1 MFADARIEKIK
12 ELLLEYKHVD
22 VNTLSS
28 VLSAS
33 VATVRR
39 DLERLEEEGFLRRTH
54 GGAILIEKKEKIAKV
69 AQEPY
74 YREKKQIGI
83 IAASLIKNNETVYIG
98 AGRTCQQ
105 IARNLKDKRNVKVV
119 TNNIGVIT
127 ELLHTQSVRLMVP
140 GGEIYLGSGSEY
152 LSGQYA
158 LKNIANMYFQKSFFT
173 VGGASI
179 EGGYMVHS
187 EEEAELCSLLMSH
200 SNECV
205 VVLDYSKFGQR
216 SFTPLC
222 PLTEIKMIVTNIEM
236 PSEYKEYLYDNGVKV
251 FTAIDDLY

>member
-54 GGAILIEKKEKIAKV
+54 GGAIIIEKKEKIAKV

-140 GGEIYLGSGSEY
+140 GG
-152 LSGQYA
+152 
-158 LKNIANMYFQKSFFT
+158 
-173 VGGASI
+173 
-179 EGGYMVHS
+179 
-187 EEEAELCSLLMSH
+187 
-200 SNECV
+200 
-205 VVLDYSKFGQR
+205 
-216 SFTPLC
+216 
-222 PLTEIKMIVTNIEM
+222 
-236 PSEYKEYLYDNGVKV
+236 
-251 FTAIDDLY
+251 

>member
-1 MFADARIEKIK
+1 MFADERIEKIK

-33 VATVRR
+33 VATIRR
-39 DLERLEEEGFLRRTH
+39 DLERLEAEGFLRRAH
-54 GGAILIEKKEKIAKV
+54 GGALLIEKKEQSASPV
-69 AQEPY
+69 QEPY
-74 YREKKQIGI
+74 YNEKKQIGI
-83 IAASLIKNNETVYIG
+83 IAASLIKNNETVFIG
-98 AGRTCQQ
+98 AGGTCQQ

-127 ELLHTQSVRLMVP
+127 EVLHAPSVRLMVP
-140 GGEIYLGSGSEY
+140 GGEILQGGDSEC

-158 LKNIANMYFQKSFFT
+158 LKNISNMYFQKSFFT
-173 VGGASI
+173 VKGASI
-179 EGGYMVHS
+179 AGGYMVES
-187 EEEAELCSLLMSH
+187 EEESELCSLLMSH
-200 SNECV
+200 SDECV
-205 VVLDYSKFGQR
+205 AVLDYSKFGQR

-222 PLTEIKMIVTNIEM
+222 HLADIKQIVTNIEM
-236 PSEYKEYLYDNGVKV
+236 PSEYKEFLYDNGVKV